1 MGAGEA
7 WEPMT
12 RGAEFLMCLERAM
25 LSAYVDNELDG
36 GRAQRMEAHLAT
48 CPACREQLRSYQTVS
63 HALLESRE
71 PDVTAAGDRIWRR
84 LETVRGALARRA
96 SFWTRG
102 VRVPAPVAVAAMAGM
117 TLLITTVAMWARVN
131 DARVGPPPLTTLAP
145 LGSSATSTVT
155 ESLAVSTREGLPWL
169 EQGAIVIQLPE
180 EPQFIQHGLPTIL
193 REAELPAVAAQ
204 ADALR

>member
-1 MGAGEA
+1 
-7 WEPMT
+7 MT
-12 RGAEFLMCLERAM
+12 RGAEFPMCLERAL
-25 LSAYVDNELDG
+25 LSAYVDNELDAG
-36 GRAQRMEAHLAT
+36 AAQRMEAHLAT
-48 CPACREQLRSYQTVS
+48 CPACRAQLRSYQTVS

-102 VRVPAPVAVAAMAGM
+102 VRVPAPVAVAAMAGI

-131 DARVGPPPLTTLAP
+131 DARGGPPPLTTLAP
-145 LGSSATSTVT
+145 LGASATGVPVT
-155 ESLAVSTREGLPWL
+155 ESLAVSTGEGWPWP

-180 EPQFIQHGLPTIL
+180 EPQFIQRGMPTIL
-193 REAELPAVAAQ
+193 REAELPSVAAP
-204 ADALR
+204 AGALR